1 MELQHVNVKLFLEKP
16 ENVDLDAVIPV
27 FHAWVQDQV
36 CEELLIDVADYRH
49 LDSGPGVILI
59 GHEADYSLDL
69 AGQRLG
75 VRYNRKAPLEGTN
88 QDRLTQATRAALTAF
103 NRLAADS
110 RLTGQYSFNG
120 TELELFVNDR
130 LLVPNR
136 EETFEALKPELE
148 TFFRKLYGGNGFSLG
163 YGGDPRNLFSV
174 AVKASRSFAAEVL
187 LENLS

>member
-16 ENVDLDAVIPV
+16 KNVDLDAVIPV

-88 QDRLTQATRAALTAF
+88 QDRLTQATRAALHAF
-103 NRLAADS
+103 HRLAADP

-120 TELELFVNDR
+120 TELELFINDR
-130 LLVPNR
+130 MLVPNR
-136 EETFEALKPELE
+136 EETFEALRPELE

-187 LENLS
+187 LKNLS

>member
-1 MELQHVNVKLFLEKP
+1 MELQHVNVKLFLERPKK
-16 ENVDLDAVIPV
+16 VDLDAVISV
-27 FHAWVQDQV
+27 LHSWVQDQV

-69 AGQRLG
+69 TDQRLG

-88 QDRLTQATRAALTAF
+88 EDRLTQATRAALIAL
-103 NRLAADS
+103 NRLASDP
-110 RLTGQYSFNG
+110 RLAGQYSFNG
-120 TELELFVNDR
+120 TELQIFVNDR
-130 LLVPNR
+130 LLAPNR

-148 TFFRKLYGGNGFSLG
+148 AFFRKLYGGNGFSFG

-174 AVKASRSFAAEVL
+174 AVKASRCFAAEEL
-187 LENLS
+187 LKNLS

>member
-1 MELQHVNVKLFLEKP
+1 MELQHVNVKLFLERPKK
-16 ENVDLDAVIPV
+16 VDLDAVIPV
-27 FHAWVQDQV
+27 LHSWVQDQV

-69 AGQRLG
+69 ADQRLG

-88 QDRLTQATRAALTAF
+88 EDRLTQATRAALHAF
-103 NRLAADS
+103 NRLATDP
-110 RLTGQYSFNG
+110 RLAGQYSFNG
-120 TELELFVNDR
+120 TDLQIFVNDR
-130 LLVPNR
+130 LLAPNC

-148 TFFRKLYGGNGFSLG
+148 AFFRKLYGGNGFSLG

-174 AVKASRSFAAEVL
+174 AVKASRSFAAEDL
-187 LENLS
+187 LKNLS